1 MQSCRNSVHSA
12 SPQSLITTVTSSRG
26 EKEREGGRGAAS
38 SAGIILICEGET
50 RAGAF
55 VVVVVFLL
63 LLLLFRAGLLSARN
77 ECGRGEGKA
86 AAGLG
91 YVSA

>member
-55 VVVVVFLL
+55 VVVVLL